1 MRGLKKYLGL
11 ILIMLLS
18 VINIKAASVYAN
30 YSKAVKNTDTYIT
43 KFNRYKLFIDTTNKY
58 LYNGSTLEI
67 KTGFNEGGF
76 LNTYEFNA
84 SMDSNKDSYLITGS
98 RYFTMTETG
107 NNVDTVDVRKIST
120 ISKDNSLES
129 RISELIIPETRV
141 TGNGSRSNPWMFIIP
156 EFKVTIKL
164 VNSKISGKDTI
175 EEIVIGYNKTY
186 TITPDQ
192 SYYIFKGKTGDL
204 VCDKTVGS
212 YKVVDNK
219 LVLEDLRG
227 DATCSVRYRGMDV
240 TANIVVNNGTAT
252 NTKLIGEAGSDLSTS
267 LKGNN
272 GYAYDTVSCTNSQTA
287 TYEPKVLTIN
297 KIIKDTT
304 CTVNY
309 GRPNDKTFTFV
320 ASTQTYTIPYNGFY
334 TFELLG
340 AEGENNGGKGAKTA
354 GTIYFTKGDV
364 VVINTGGSGNNAGTA
379 RGYNGGGIGQ
389 YYGGGASTIKKNGTI
404 LIAAAGGGGGANGT
418 AGGNGTGT
426 GGASVGSG
434 AGSRGTNAG
443 GGGSSYDHKYQDNC
457 SSCYTGHDTCVG
469 GYVTECSDKHHKEWV
484 CSGGWVDTE
493 YGHGYGDRWFECT
506 SNGWYGHGS
515 GNVSCNPG
523 DRKHF
528 SCSNPTPSGK
538 CTIGDERYY
547 PDACYGYCT
556 GREWDDCADESY
568 EWVYGCDDIWS
579 DCKTGENTCRPGCD
593 TLTKRYK
600 PGNGGSNIYSTS
612 VKNITKT
619 NGYNKGNG
627 QVKVSFHGE
636 EL

>member
-1 MRGLKKYLGL
+1 MRKLKRKLNVLLVLLLL
-11 ILIMLLS
+11 ITN
-18 VINIKAASVYAN
+18 VKAASVYAN
-30 YSKAVKNTDTYIT
+30 YSKATKNTDNYIT
-43 KFNRYKLFIDTTNKY
+43 KFSKYKLFIDSTNKY
-58 LYNGSTLEI
+58 LYNGSTLSV
-67 KTGFNEGGF
+67 KSGFNEGGF
-76 LNTYEFNA
+76 LNTYEFN
-84 SMDSNKDSYLITGS
+84 STIIRNDSYLITGA
-98 RYFTMTETG
+98 RYFTMTENG
-107 NNVDTVDVRKIST
+107 NNVDAVDVRKINSV
-120 ISKDNSLES
+120 SKTDSLES
-129 RISELIIPETRV
+129 RITELVIPETRV
-141 TGNGSRSNPWMFIIP
+141 SGSGSRNNPWKFITP
-156 EFKVTIKL
+156 EFNVTIKL
-164 VNSKISGKDTI
+164 VNAKISGKDTI
-175 EEIVIGYNKTY
+175 NEIVIGYNKTY
-186 TITPDQ
+186 TITPNE
-192 SYYIFKGKTGDL
+192 SYYIFNDKTGDL

-252 NTKLIGEAGSDLSTS
+252 NSKLIGEAGSDLSTS

-297 KIIKDTT
+297 KIIKNTT

-320 ASTQTYTIPYNGFY
+320 ASAQTYTIPYNGFY

-364 VVINTGGSGNNAGTA
+364 VVINTGGSGNNTGIA

-389 YYGGGASTIKKNGTI
+389 YYGGGASTVKKNGTI

-469 GYVTECSDKHHKEWV
+469 GYVTECSDKHHKDWV

-515 GNVSCNPG
+515 GNVSCSPG
-523 DRKHF
+523 DTKHF

-547 PDACYGYCT
+547 PNACYGYCT
-556 GREWDDCADESY
+556 GREWNDCANESY
-568 EWVYGCDDIWS
+568 EWVYGCDDVWS

-593 TLTKRYK
+593 TLTKGYK

>member
-1 MRGLKKYLGL
+1 
-11 ILIMLLS
+11 
-18 VINIKAASVYAN
+18 
-30 YSKAVKNTDTYIT
+30 
-43 KFNRYKLFIDTTNKY
+43 
-58 LYNGSTLEI
+58 
-67 KTGFNEGGF
+67 
-76 LNTYEFNA
+76 
-84 SMDSNKDSYLITGS
+84 
-98 RYFTMTETG
+98 
-107 NNVDTVDVRKIST
+107 
-120 ISKDNSLES
+120 
-129 RISELIIPETRV
+129 
-141 TGNGSRSNPWMFIIP
+141 
-156 EFKVTIKL
+156 
-164 VNSKISGKDTI
+164 
-175 EEIVIGYNKTY
+175 
-186 TITPDQ
+186 
-192 SYYIFKGKTGDL
+192 
-204 VCDKTVGS
+204 
-212 YKVVDNK
+212 
-219 LVLEDLRG
+219 
-227 DATCSVRYRGMDV
+227 MDV

-252 NTKLIGEAGSDLSTS
+252 NSKLIGEAGSDLSTS

-297 KIIKDTT
+297 KIIKNTT

-320 ASTQTYTIPYNGFY
+320 ASAQTYTIPYNGFY

-364 VVINTGGSGNNAGTA
+364 VVINTGGSGNNTGIA

-515 GNVSCNPG
+515 GNVSCSPG
-523 DRKHF
+523 DTKHF

-547 PDACYGYCT
+547 PNACYGYCT
-556 GREWDDCADESY
+556 GREWNDCANESY
-568 EWVYGCDDIWS
+568 EWVYGCDDVWS

-593 TLTKRYK
+593 TLTKGYK

>member
-58 LYNGSTLEI
+58 LYNGSTLEV

-84 SMDSNKDSYLITGS
+84 SMDANKDSYLITGS

-107 NNVDTVDVRKIST
+107 NNVDTIDVRKIST

-164 VNSKISGKDTI
+164 INAKISGKDTI

-204 VCDKTVGS
+204 VCDSTVGN

-219 LVLEDLRG
+219 LVLENLKG

-240 TANIVVNNGTAT
+240 AANIVVNNGTAASSKIT
-252 NTKLIGEAGSDLSTS
+252 GEAGDDLSTTITPT
-267 LKGNN
+267 K
-272 GYAYDTVSCTNSQTA
+272 GYAYDSVSCTNSQNG
-287 TYEPKVLTIN
+287 TYVPKTITVK

-304 CTVNY
+304 CTVTY
-309 GRPNDKTFTFV
+309 GKPSNKTFTFV
-320 ASTQTYTIPYNGFY
+320 ASNQTYNVQYSGYYTITGY
-334 TFELLG
+334 G
-340 AEGENNGGKGAKTA
+340 AQGENSGGKGSKAT
-354 GTIYFTKGDV
+354 GTIYLNKGDTLT
-364 VVINTGGSGNNAGTA
+364 INTGGAGSNTGTA
-379 RGYNGGGIGQ
+379 KGYNGGGTGQ
-389 YYGGGASTIKKNGTI
+389 YYGGGSSTVKKNGTI
-404 LIAAAGGGGGANGT
+404 LLAAAGGGGGTSGT
-418 AGGNGTGT
+418 AGGNGSGK
-426 GGASVGSG
+426 GGASVGG
-434 AGSRGTNAG
+434 NAGTNGTNGG
-443 GGGSSYDHKYQDNC
+443 GGGSSYDYHYEVNCSSCYYGENTCRGGYEDYNC
-457 SSCYTGHDTCVG
+457 SSCYTQTRVCQGGYESYTYGGGGGSVCTTCHNGKYGSSYDSTENVNCGSDRKVWSCGSWPACGNSGSVCKSCSGYCVG
-469 GYVTECSDKHHKEWV
+469 ERYDPCASYDYEC
-484 CSGGWVDTE
+484 E
-493 YGHGYGDRWFECT
+493 YGCDRRYDACLTGHNTCSYGCDQRTNSYKPGYGGTNIFNSGMKNTSESYGSRT
-506 SNGWYGHGS
+506 SNGE
-515 GNVSCNPG
+515 V
-523 DRKHF
+523 
-528 SCSNPTPSGK
+528 
-538 CTIGDERYY
+538 TI
-547 PDACYGYCT
+547 
-556 GREWDDCADESY
+556 
-568 EWVYGCDDIWS
+568 
-579 DCKTGENTCRPGCD
+579 
-593 TLTKRYK
+593 
-600 PGNGGSNIYSTS
+600 
-612 VKNITKT
+612 
-619 NGYNKGNG
+619 
-627 QVKVSFHGE
+627 SFHGE

>member
-1 MRGLKKYLGL
+1 MRKLKRKLNILLVLLLL
-11 ILIMLLS
+11 ITN
-18 VINIKAASVYAN
+18 VKAASVYAN
-30 YSKAVKNTDTYIT
+30 YSKATKNTDNYIT
-43 KFNRYKLFIDTTNKY
+43 KFSKYKLFIDSTNKY
-58 LYNGSTLEI
+58 LYNGSTSSV
-67 KTGFNEGGF
+67 KSGFNEGGF
-76 LNTYEFNA
+76 LNTYEFN
-84 SMDSNKDSYLITGS
+84 STIIKNDSYLITGA
-98 RYFTMTETG
+98 RYFTMTENG
-107 NNVDTVDVRKIST
+107 NNVDAVDVRKINSV
-120 ISKDNSLES
+120 SKTDSLES
-129 RISELIIPETRV
+129 RITELVIPETRV
-141 TGNGSRSNPWMFIIP
+141 LGSGSRNDPWKFITP
-156 EFKVTIKL
+156 KFNVTIKL
-164 VNSKISGKDTI
+164 VNAKISGKDTI
-175 EEIVIGYNKTY
+175 NEIVIGYNKTY

-320 ASTQTYTIPYNGFY
+320 ASAQTYTIPYNGFY

-364 VVINTGGSGNNAGTA
+364 VVINTGGSGNNTGIA

-515 GNVSCNPG
+515 GNVSCSPG
-523 DRKHF
+523 DTKHF

-547 PDACYGYCT
+547 PNACYGYCT

-568 EWVYGCDDIWS
+568 EWVYGCDDVWS